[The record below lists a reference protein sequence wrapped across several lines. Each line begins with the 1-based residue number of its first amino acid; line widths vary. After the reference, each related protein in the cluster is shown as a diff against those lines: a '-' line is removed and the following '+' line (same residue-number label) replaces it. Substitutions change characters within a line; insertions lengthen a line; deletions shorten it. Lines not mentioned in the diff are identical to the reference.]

1 MWYYLV
7 LGLLAAQLL
16 LLLLLH
22 VPPAK
27 RSGPLAAGLAHDLA
41 ASGEGLYIE
50 TVLAA

>member
-27 RSGPLAAGLAHDLA
+27 RSGPLAAGLAHHDLNVARRRA
-41 ASGEGLYIE
+41 ARASREP
-50 TVLAA
+50 